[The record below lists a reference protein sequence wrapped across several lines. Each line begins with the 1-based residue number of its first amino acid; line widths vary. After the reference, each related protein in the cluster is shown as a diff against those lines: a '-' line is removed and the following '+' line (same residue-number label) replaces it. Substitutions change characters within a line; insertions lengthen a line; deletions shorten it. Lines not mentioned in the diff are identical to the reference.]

1 MGECSRDCAGSTEK
15 MDLHGYSMWAYIK
28 HSDGKTEEREFPA
41 GVCIEIGDILEDGS
55 VVIDVPYP
63 DGIEDD
69 MEFPDLY
76 DE

>member
-1 MGECSRDCAGSTEK
+1 
-15 MDLHGYSMWAYIK
+15 MWAYIK
-28 HSDGKTEEREFPA
+28 HSDGRTEEREFPA

-69 MEFPDLY
+69 IEFSDLY
-76 DE
+76 DD